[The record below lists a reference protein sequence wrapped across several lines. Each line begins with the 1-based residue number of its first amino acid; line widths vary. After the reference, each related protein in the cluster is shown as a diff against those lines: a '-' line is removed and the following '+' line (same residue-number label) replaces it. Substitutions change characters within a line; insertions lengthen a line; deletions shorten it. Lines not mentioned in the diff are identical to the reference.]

1 MNFTET
7 EEDIISRMTDEAI
20 LQRIPCII
28 YIGILSFIGI
38 IGNIHVLILFS
49 RADRKASTY
58 TVFVIALS
66 IVDLVACVVHMP
78 MEILDLT
85 KPYTFYNEVGCRLFR
100 FNNAFLLMSSIF
112 ILVCI
117 ALERYRRVCNPLKNQ
132 MTVLTSKKLCGL
144 CMCLSLIITLPMYF
158 LNGHHI
164 VSLEGNGANAT
175 GYMCFINDDFH
186 GTLFL
191 YSYLG
196 FMIIVFIIC
205 STILICAYF
214 SISKVVFSRQANI
227 RDSRKLSEDMRQNIS
242 TIGRL
247 DSVQSNISN
256 ISNCSK
262 HVELYRNLSAGT
274 MKTLRLSTLRTTR
287 SLIVITGIFIIVF
300 APYLVLSCVISLDI
314 EFKSGLNN
322 FELTLYQIG
331 IRLLLINNVS
341 NPFVYGFTD
350 DRFKNGIQSFY
361 CRRKQN
367 K

>member
-7 EEDIISRMTDEAI
+7 EEDIISRMTNEAI

-28 YIGILSFIGI
+28 YIGVLSFIGI

-49 RADRKASTY
+49 RADRKPSTY

-100 FNNAFLLMSSIF
+100 FNNAFLLMSSIS

-117 ALERYRRVCNPLKNQ
+117 ALERYRRVCNPMKTQ
-132 MTVLTSKKLCGL
+132 MTVLTSKRLCVL
-144 CMCLSLIITLPMYF
+144 AMCLSLIITLPMFF
-158 LNGHHI
+158 LNGHHV

-205 STILICAYF
+205 STILICANF
-214 SISKVVFSRQANI
+214 SISKVVFSRHANI
-227 RDSRKLSEDMRQNIS
+227 RESRKLSEDMRQNIS
-242 TIGRL
+242 TIARL

-256 ISNCSK
+256 SSK

-274 MKTLRLSTLRTTR
+274 MKTLRLSTLKTTR

-314 EFKSGLNN
+314 EFKSGLSYL
-322 FELTLYQIG
+322 ELTVYQIG